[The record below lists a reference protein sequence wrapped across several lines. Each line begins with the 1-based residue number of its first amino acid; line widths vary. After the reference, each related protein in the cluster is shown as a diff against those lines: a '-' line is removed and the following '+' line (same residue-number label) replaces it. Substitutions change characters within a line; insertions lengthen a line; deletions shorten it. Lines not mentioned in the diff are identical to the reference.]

1 MVERLVLVPLS
12 PRRPVVVEDLP
23 VVELALRGA
32 LAGVLEGALRTERGT
47 NNKTETLISSHLMRP
62 K

>member
-23 VVELALRGA
+23 VVELVLRGA

-47 NNKTETLISSHLMRP
+47 KKAETLISSHEEIQT
-62 K
+62 